1 MAESYHNQEYPLAPA
16 GIDGHPRSDAESLND
31 KEEKRRKRIKWAI
44 YISVFAVFQ
53 VIVIVVF
60 SLVVMRVQRPKFRVG
75 TLRIQALTTG
85 AQGEASFDTTFVAPI
100 RIKNTNFGPYKY
112 DATSVTFSY
121 GGVALGRVMVPKSK
135 ANFKSTKKVDMTVT
149 LNSNALAA
157 TSSNTSLG
165 NELSSGNLTLSS
177 SGRMNGKVELM
188 LIFKKKK
195 STDMNCTMTIA
206 VASRTVQS
214 LTCK

>member
-85 AQGEASFDTTFVAPI
+85 AQG
-100 RIKNTNFGPYKY
+100 
-112 DATSVTFSY
+112 
-121 GGVALGRVMVPKSK
+121 
-135 ANFKSTKKVDMTVT
+135 
-149 LNSNALAA
+149 
-157 TSSNTSLG
+157 
-165 NELSSGNLTLSS
+165 NLTLSS

>member
-16 GIDGHPRSDAESLND
+16 GINGYPRSDAESLND

-85 AQGEASFDTTFVAPI
+85 TQVKLPLLTTPTKKPKPYVFSAAFKSFADLFHGPS
-100 RIKNTNFGPYKY
+100 KNPPLIISRMEDF
-112 DATSVTFSY
+112 SVT
-121 GGVALGRVMVPKSK
+121 
-135 ANFKSTKKVDMTVT
+135 TT
-149 LNSNALAA
+149 
-157 TSSNTSLG
+157 
-165 NELSSGNLTLSS
+165 
-177 SGRMNGKVELM
+177 
-188 LIFKKKK
+188 
-195 STDMNCTMTIA
+195 
-206 VASRTVQS
+206 
-214 LTCK
+214 